1 MRAIVDSFIQ
11 FYRPLPPLAY
21 YTLLIL
27 WFGIGELSKVTLLYL
42 AAFAPI
48 YLACVSSVNHIDQ
61 NLILSAKTLGAN
73 SRDLFFTIILPA
85 SAPEIFVGVRTA
97 IGVAYTTLVSAE
109 MVAATSGIGWMV
121 IDASRYLNVDVMFVG
136 IIIMGLTGVLL
147 DTLLIAIEKRVLF
160 WKYPEK
166 ESEKRHSIRWVSI
179 GAVSL
184 ALLGGAIHL
193 FNTPTSQAEQVVKI
207 GIIRVPND
215 KQVAIS
221 TGIMEEKFTK
231 HQLKPEFIFFDSGVS
246 ANKALVSGS
255 IDFAEMGYTNS
266 VIALS
271 QNVPAEMI
279 WLHDVIGDNEA
290 LVAQKDSTIEEIED
304 LRGKKVA
311 TPFGSTSHYSLL
323 NALNLA
329 GIADDVELMDMETQD
344 IVAAWVRGDIDA
356 AYSWEPTL
364 SAIEETGRVLLTSK
378 DLAAEGYGT
387 YNIDLVH
394 ETFAKNHPDIVQL
407 YLESLDEAV
416 KAYRENPTEIA
427 KLVAKDL
434 ELAPELVEKQMQM
447 TIWLDA
453 EEQNQVEYL
462 GTEKNPGNYNQQFIE
477 TAEFLY
483 KNKMIPYIPDTSA
496 VKSFIKPVYS
506 EQVGGRP

>member
-1 MRAIVDSFIQ
+1 
-11 FYRPLPPLAY
+11 
-21 YTLLIL
+21 
-27 WFGIGELSKVTLLYL
+27 
-42 AAFAPI
+42 
-48 YLACVSSVNHIDQ
+48 
-61 NLILSAKTLGAN
+61 
-73 SRDLFFTIILPA
+73 
-85 SAPEIFVGVRTA
+85 
-97 IGVAYTTLVSAE
+97 
-109 MVAATSGIGWMV
+109 
-121 IDASRYLNVDVMFVG
+121 
-136 IIIMGLTGVLL
+136 
-147 DTLLIAIEKRVLF
+147 
-160 WKYPEK
+160 
-166 ESEKRHSIRWVSI
+166 
-179 GAVSL
+179 
-184 ALLGGAIHL
+184 
-193 FNTPTSQAEQVVKI
+193 
-207 GIIRVPND
+207 
-215 KQVAIS
+215 
-221 TGIMEEKFTK
+221 
-231 HQLKPEFIFFDSGVS
+231 
-246 ANKALVSGS
+246 
-255 IDFAEMGYTNS
+255 MGYTNS